1 MRPCIPAGSS
11 AAAPSGEV
19 AGLPMAMTDPG
30 LYAERTEAAL
40 GHRYRIERTVAS
52 SRERVLF
59 QCHDLVLKRRVSLRV
74 NFYPDTALRAWF
86 LREAEALAQLDH
98 PAIRHVYDAGVVGQ
112 IAYRAGSWIDG
123 ESAQDAVLRGPRPI
137 PTVHAL
143 ARDILTALDH
153 AHSRGIVVRRVVPA
167 SLLLGPTGRGTV
179 TDLRYCSYTLEAIPP
194 GHEPSGTAFL
204 APEVRDGASGDPSSD
219 VFTAGAIL
227 YFTVTG
233 QEPPLDPSRVERPS
247 LLRPTCPK
255 ALDRILLRAL
265 RAAPDD
271 RYLTPAEM
279 LEDFAS
285 DAGTYES
292 PAAAAA
298 GNLPQMDTEH
308 WEKRLRRA
316 LGDDYE
322 LFEALGAGGFG
333 RVYRV
338 RDLHLERE
346 VALKVLHPYLTAE
359 PPVVERFRRE
369 AQLAARLHHP
379 NIVEI
384 YDIAGRAGLLW
395 YTMEYVRGP
404 NLAQLVE
411 SDGPLPV
418 DLVLQLLRQ
427 ALVALAHAHAAG
439 LVHRDI
445 KPENLL
451 LAPDGSLRITDF
463 GLALA
468 LRGEGRF
475 GGATSQSGTPQ
486 FASPEQLLGE
496 RVDQRSDF
504 YSLAAVAYFVLLGET
519 PFPGATPE
527 QVLARQTADRFP
539 PLRARRPDVPE
550 GLEAALQ
557 RALRNEVEARYPS
570 AAEFLQALQRAT
582 GRKGRDRSGEWARAA
597 VRWWKGGGG
606 EGST

>member
-1 MRPCIPAGSS
+1 MSP
-11 AAAPSGEV
+11 
-19 AGLPMAMTDPG
+19 TDPG
-30 LYAERTEAAL
+30 LYTARTEAAL
-40 GHRYRIERTVAS
+40 GHRYRLDRMVAA

-59 QCHDLVLKRRVSLRV
+59 HAYDLTLRRRVSLRV
-74 NFYPDTALRAWF
+74 NFYPDSALRGWF

-98 PAIRHVYDAGVVGQ
+98 PAIRHVYDAGVVGD
-112 IAYRAGSWIDG
+112 IAFRAGSWIEG
-123 ESAQDAVLRGPRPI
+123 ESAYDAVQRGPRPI

-153 AHSRGIVVRRVVPA
+153 AHSRGLLVRRIVPE

-179 TDLRYCSYTLEAIPP
+179 TDLRYCSYTLADIPA
-194 GHEPSGTAFL
+194 GQEPSGLEFM
-204 APEVRDGASGDPSSD
+204 APEVRDGARGDPASD

-227 YFTVTG
+227 YYALTG
-233 QEPPLDPSRVERPS
+233 REPPADPSRIERPS
-247 LLRPTCPK
+247 AIRSTCPK

-292 PAAAAA
+292 PSVSPSENAP
-298 GNLPQMDTEH
+298 PQDTEH

-379 NIVEI
+379 NIVDI

-395 YTMEYVRGP
+395 YTMEYVQGP

-411 SDGPLPV
+411 REGPLPL
-418 DLVLQLLRQ
+418 DLVLQMLHQ
-427 ALVALAHAHAAG
+427 ALLALTHAHGAG

-451 LAPDGSLRITDF
+451 LAPDGTLRITDF

-496 RVDQRSDF
+496 RVDQRSDL
-504 YSLAAVAYFVLLGET
+504 YSLAAVAYFILLGET
-519 PFPGATPE
+519 PFPGGTPE

-539 PLRARRPDVPE
+539 ALHARRPEVSDA
-550 GLEAALQ
+550 LERVLQ

-570 AAEFLQALQRAT
+570 AAEFRQALQRAM
-582 GRKGRDRSGEWARAA
+582 GLKVRERSGEWARAA
-597 VRWWKGGGG
+597 ARWWR
-606 EGST
+606 GSGPTRSS

>member
-1 MRPCIPAGSS
+1 MN
-11 AAAPSGEV
+11 
-19 AGLPMAMTDPG
+19 LTDPG
-30 LYAERTEAAL
+30 LYEERTRAAL
-40 GHRYRIERTVAS
+40 GHRYRLEETVAA

-59 QCHDLVLKRRVSLRV
+59 AAYDLVLKRRVSLRV
-74 NFYPDTALRAWF
+74 DLYPGSVVRAWF

-98 PAIRHVYDAGVVGQ
+98 PAIRHVYDAGVIGDV
-112 IAYRAGSWIDG
+112 AFRAGSWIDG
-123 ESAQDAVLRGPRPI
+123 ESAFDAVQRGPRPI
-137 PTVHAL
+137 PTVHLL
-143 ARDILTALDH
+143 ARDLLAALDH
-153 AHSRGIVVRRVVPA
+153 AHSRGIIVRRVVPT
-167 SLLLGPTGRGTV
+167 SLLMGPTGRGTV
-179 TDLRYCSYTLEAIPP
+179 TDLRYCSYTLGEIPADHVP
-194 GHEPSGTAFL
+194 TGPEFM
-204 APEVRDGASGDPSSD
+204 APEVRDGSRGDPASD

-227 YFTVTG
+227 YYAITG
-233 QEPPLDPSRVERPS
+233 RQPPLDPSAVETPS
-247 LLRPTCPK
+247 KLRPTCPK

-285 DAGTYES
+285 DAGTYPS
-292 PAAAAA
+292 PAVSPGEGPPAH
-298 GNLPQMDTEH
+298 DTEH

-322 LFEALGAGGFG
+322 LFEALGQGGFG

-346 VALKVLHPYLTAE
+346 VALKVLHPFLTAE
-359 PPVVERFRRE
+359 APVVERFRRE

-384 YDIAGRAGLLW
+384 YDISGRAGLLW
-395 YTMEYVRGP
+395 YTMEYVKGP

-411 SDGPLPV
+411 GDGPLPLDMV
-418 DLVLQLLRQ
+418 MQMLYQ
-427 ALVALAHAHAAG
+427 ALDALAHAHAAG

-451 LAPDGSLRITDF
+451 LAPDGTLRITDF

-504 YSLAAVAYFVLLGET
+504 YSLAAVALFVLLGET
-519 PFPGATPE
+519 PFPGSTPE
-527 QVLARQTADRFP
+527 QVLARQTTDRLP
-539 PLRARRPDVPE
+539 DLRARRPDVPAE
-550 GLEAALQ
+550 LESVLR

-570 AAEFLQALQRAT
+570 AAEFRQALQRAM
-582 GRKGRDRSGEWARAA
+582 GRKVRERSGEWARTAA
-597 VRWWKGGGG
+597 RWWRGGRPGG
-606 EGST
+606 SS